1 MVGNLTRSDN
11 LDILMVTDNNLENI
25 VGGAEESLRII
36 CRGLGREFK
45 IGIIQPGPV
54 SRKIA
59 DVSYFCVTADNRLK
73 SVVKNPRAL
82 IRFIL
87 AVKETISVTNPRV
100 VHTNLQISFFIV
112 AFLKKL
118 GIIPKHTHLIHTER
132 GLYVKYNS
140 LIRFVFFFCMT
151 ELNTLVTTTEFNA
164 RLWKEKLEKKKLPIS
179 ITVIENTAGELFESI
194 DEGTDKSD
202 RSQVVIGFAGRYA
215 RWKNWPL
222 ALDISERLNDVLGD
236 TVMVKMAV
244 GCLDEESLMET
255 RAMFERLKDSL
266 GDRFDGRVNLSIEEM
281 NQFYYDVDIFIL
293 TSEPNTES
301 FGSTLVEAM
310 SRKTVVLTTNSGGK
324 ETDHVQNPTAL

>member
-1 MVGNLTRSDN
+1 MGNLTRSDN

-87 AVKETISVTNPRV
+87 AVKETISVTTPRV

-140 LIRFVFFFCMT
+140 LIRFV
-151 ELNTLVTTTEFNA
+151 
-164 RLWKEKLEKKKLPIS
+164 
-179 ITVIENTAGELFESI
+179 
-194 DEGTDKSD
+194 D
-202 RSQVVIGFAGRYA
+202 QVHKCV
-215 RWKNWPL
+215 
-222 ALDISERLNDVLGD
+222 
-236 TVMVKMAV
+236 
-244 GCLDEESLMET
+244 
-255 RAMFERLKDSL
+255 
-266 GDRFDGRVNLSIEEM
+266 
-281 NQFYYDVDIFIL
+281 
-293 TSEPNTES
+293 
-301 FGSTLVEAM
+301 
-310 SRKTVVLTTNSGGK
+310 
-324 ETDHVQNPTAL
+324 